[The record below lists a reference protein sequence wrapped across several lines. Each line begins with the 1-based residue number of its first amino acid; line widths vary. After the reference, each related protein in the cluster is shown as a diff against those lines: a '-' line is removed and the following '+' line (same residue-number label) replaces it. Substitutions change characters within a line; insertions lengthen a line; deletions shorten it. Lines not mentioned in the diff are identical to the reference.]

1 MNNSEI
7 AEAFLDVAGL
17 LELRGEGTFTIS
29 AYRRAARV
37 IGALP
42 VEAGQMVREG
52 RDLKE
57 LPGVGDAIAKKVA
70 EMVATGGLEYRDR
83 MMEGLPDGIVEVMR
97 LPGVGPK
104 TAGRLW
110 RELGVTSVEG
120 LVRAIEDG
128 RVADLPGMGER
139 SAEKILRHV
148 RSTSPGM
155 DSRPRIGVRGEVRG
169 NDGDDGP
176 ARVTAPVSS
185 SG

>member
-1 MNNSEI
+1 MSNSEI

-17 LELRGEGTFTIS
+17 LELRGEGTFTIA

-42 VEAGQMVREG
+42 VEAGHMVREG

-57 LPGVGDAIAKKVA
+57 LPGVGDAIAKKVV
-70 EMVATGGLEYRDR
+70 EMVSTGGLEYRDR
-83 MMEGLPDGIVEVMR
+83 MMAGLPTGIVELMR

-110 RELGVTSVEG
+110 HELGVTCVDG
-120 LVRAIEDG
+120 LMEAIEDG
-128 RVADLPGMGER
+128 RVAGLPGMGER
-139 SAEKILRHV
+139 TAEKILRHV
-148 RSTSPGM
+148 RM
-155 DSRPRIGVRGEVRG
+155 K
-169 NDGDDGP
+169 
-176 ARVTAPVSS
+176 APVSS

>member
-17 LELRGEGTFTIS
+17 LELRGEGTFAIS

-37 IGALP
+37 IGELP
-42 VEAGQMVREG
+42 VEMRQMVREG

-155 DSRPRIGVRGEVRG
+155 DSRLRG
-169 NDGDDGP
+169 NDGGGGS
-176 ARVTAPVSS
+176 ARMTAPVSS
-185 SG
+185 NG

>member
-17 LELRGEGTFTIS
+17 LELRGEGTFAIS

-37 IGALP
+37 IVGLP
-42 VEAGQMVREG
+42 VELGQMVREG

-57 LPGVGDAIAKKVA
+57 LPGVGDAIAKKVV

-83 MMEGLPDGIVEVMR
+83 MMDGLPAGIVEVMR

-104 TAGRLW
+104 MAGRLW
-110 RELGVTSVEG
+110 HELGVTSVDG
-120 LVRAIEDG
+120 LVQAIDDG
-128 RVADLPGMGER
+128 RVADLAGMGER
-139 SAEKILRHV
+139 TAEKILRHV
-148 RSTSPGM
+148 RL
-155 DSRPRIGVRGEVRG
+155 
-169 NDGDDGP
+169 
-176 ARVTAPVSS
+176 TAPVSS

>member
-1 MNNSEI
+1 MTSPSQAPVDARGMNNSEI

-17 LELRGEGTFTIS
+17 LELRGEGTFAIA
-29 AYRRAARV
+29 AYRRAART
-37 IGALP
+37 IGPLQ
-42 VEAGQMVREG
+42 VEMGQMVREG

-57 LPGVGDAIAKKVA
+57 LPGVGDAIAKKVV
-70 EMVATGGLEYRDR
+70 EMVTTGGLEYRDR
-83 MMEGLPDGIVEVMR
+83 QIAGLPDGILGLMR

-120 LVRAIEDG
+120 LVEAIEDG

-139 SAEKILRHV
+139 TVEKILRH
-148 RSTSPGM
+148 
-155 DSRPRIGVRGEVRG
+155 
-169 NDGDDGP
+169 
-176 ARVTAPVSS
+176 ARLTAQVSS

>member
-17 LELRGEGTFTIS
+17 LELRGEGTFTTA

-37 IGALP
+37 IGELP
-42 VEAGQMVREG
+42 VEMGQMVREG

-57 LPGVGDAIAKKVA
+57 LPGVGDAIAKKVV
-70 EMVATGGLEYRDR
+70 EMVTTGGLEYRDR
-83 MMEGLPDGIVEVMR
+83 MMAGLPSGIVEVMR

-110 RELGVTSVEG
+110 HELGVTSVEG
-120 LVRAIEDG
+120 LVRAIADD
-128 RVADLPGMGER
+128 RVANLPGMGER
-139 SAEKILRHV
+139 TAEKILRHV
-148 RSTSPGM
+148 RL
-155 DSRPRIGVRGEVRG
+155 
-169 NDGDDGP
+169 
-176 ARVTAPVSS
+176 TAPVSS

>member
-17 LELRGEGTFTIS
+17 LELRGEGTFAIS

-37 IGALP
+37 IVALT
-42 VEAGQMVREG
+42 VEMRQMVREG

-57 LPGVGDAIAKKVA
+57 LPGVGDAIAKKVV

-83 MMEGLPDGIVEVMR
+83 MMAGLPVGIVEVMR

-120 LVRAIEDG
+120 LVQAIEDG
-128 RVADLPGMGER
+128 RAADLAGMGDR
-139 SAEKILRHV
+139 TAEKILSHV
-148 RSTSPGM
+148 RSASPGM

-169 NDGDDGP
+169 NDGDDGS